1 MSAGRALALESAD
14 AVDAGAAVL
23 ARTRGALVDVDAAVG
38 AGEPLGA
45 LAAVPVDAVDALAAV
60 VARHRV
66 AVIRVLFAAAPL
78 EAVLA
83 DAVEA
88 SAVRVDARGAVF
100 AWVRLACLRLGCT
113 KSHGK
118 FTINI
123 LFANRAKFNS
133 KY

>member
-38 AGEPLGA
+38 SGEPLSA

-60 VARHRV
+60 VTRHWV
-66 AVIRVLFAAAPL
+66 AVVCVLFASAPF

-88 SAVRVDARGAVF
+88 RAVRVDARGAIF
-100 AWVRLACLRLGCT
+100 ARVRLACLRLGYAKT
-113 KSHGK
+113 HNKIQNEY
-118 FTINI
+118 TIC
-123 LFANRAKFNS
+123 
-133 KY
+133 